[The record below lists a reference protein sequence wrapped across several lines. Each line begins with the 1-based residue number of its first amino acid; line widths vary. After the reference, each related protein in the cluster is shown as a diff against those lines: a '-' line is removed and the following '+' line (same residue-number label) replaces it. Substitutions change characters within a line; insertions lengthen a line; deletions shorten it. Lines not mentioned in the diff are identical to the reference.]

1 MNTKLLAGL
10 TAVNIVVSMM
20 TFCGVFAGRK
30 MPPHDCECRIIR
42 KSLDEW
48 IDTQKKEREAKDR
61 AADNLRRRWKAEAE
75 AREKKE
81 LEKKR
86 EWLAKYEA
94 RKRAWEEKNG
104 EPWVDGEHT
113 FDAKAKRIRKE
124 IEAADKQAMNKE
136 KE

>member
-1 MNTKLLAGL
+1 MNTKLIVGL
-10 TAVNIVVSMM
+10 TAVNIAVSMM

-30 MPPHDCECRIIR
+30 TPPHDCECRLI
-42 KSLDEW
+42 KESLDEW
-48 IDTQKKEREAKDR
+48 IDTQKKEREAKTR
-61 AADNLRRRWKAEAE
+61 ASDELRRKWKAEAE
-75 AREKKE
+75 ARKKEE

-94 RKRAWEEKNG
+94 RKRAWEEENS
-104 EPWVDGEHT
+104 EPWVHPF
-113 FDAKAKRIRKE
+113 FDAKAKRLKEE